1 MTKNLWILIAVLVLF
16 FGLAYSRKAL
26 GNSRLYKML
35 AMLKEGRYSEV
46 EKLATDTS
54 SRLLLS
60 PFSIQQVLLQKAILK
75 KDTEDVNRIVD
86 QMGKLKLNEQMKKEY
101 YLEAFNYYVPV
112 GENEKAKECAAQI
125 QKLNGFDDTKRV
137 VSLIEDVVIEGNT
150 DHLSDLIK
158 QAENADGIE
167 KVGMEGLIS
176 KIYHQLGDFKNEEKY
191 TKKAQDDLKRIQDRK
206 GA

>member
-1 MTKNLWILIAVLVLF
+1 M
-16 FGLAYSRKAL
+16 
-26 GNSRLYKML
+26 
-35 AMLKEGRYSEV
+35 
-46 EKLATDTS
+46 
-54 SRLLLS
+54 
-60 PFSIQQVLLQKAILK
+60 
-75 KDTEDVNRIVD
+75 
-86 QMGKLKLNEQMKKEY
+86 
-101 YLEAFNYYVPV
+101 
-112 GENEKAKECAAQI
+112 
-125 QKLNGFDDTKRV
+125 NGFDDTKRV